1 MRHFR
6 VIGPKLHLKFGPLF
20 KRFQVVLVS
29 HPADNRTSE
38 CCVTFA
44 RCSQYG
50 CIRKWHHE
58 LRKIFASVRIFRCF
72 IFTQF
77 TPKPLG
83 DVLPPPVVFYSGDV
97 HISPIGFFRV
107 LHTGDSGVKLVTQ

>member
-29 HPADNRTSE
+29 QADNRSPE
-38 CCVTFA
+38 CRVTFT
-44 RCSQYG
+44 RCSQYRG
-50 CIRKWHHE
+50 VRNWRNE
-58 LRKIFASVRIFRCF
+58 LRKIFASVRIFRSF

-83 DVLPPPVVFYSGDV
+83 DVLPPPVIFYSGNV
-97 HISPIGFFRV
+97 KISPIGFFRV
-107 LHTGDSGVKLVTQ
+107 LHFGDSGVKLLTQ